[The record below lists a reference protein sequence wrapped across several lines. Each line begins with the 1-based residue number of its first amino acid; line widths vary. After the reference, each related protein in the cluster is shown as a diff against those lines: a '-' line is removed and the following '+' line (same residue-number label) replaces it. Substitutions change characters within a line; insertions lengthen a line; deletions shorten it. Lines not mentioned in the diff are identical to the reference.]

1 MRSFTL
7 IALILT
13 TSCSG
18 ETSVPTQQERL
29 YFWVY
34 GVDEQ
39 VPTDFNPGRRP
50 ASAIELGEALRAC
63 GSPDFELVE
72 HDIFFGQ
79 EVSVPSSVN
88 DVQLVNCVRK
98 RVSWGFNASREQPSR
113 WRKGER
119 GKPPVEP
126 DGS

>member
-18 ETSVPTQQERL
+18 ETSVPTQRERL

-34 GVDEQ
+34 GADEY
-39 VPTDFNPGRRP
+39 VPTHFNPGYRS
-50 ASAIELGEALRAC
+50 ASAIELVEALQAC
-63 GSPDFELVE
+63 GSTEFEMGLYGLDGE
-72 HDIFFGQ
+72 

-88 DVQLVNCVRK
+88 DEQLVNCVRK
-98 RVSWGFNASREQPSR
+98 RVPWGFNASREQPSR

-126 DGS
+126 DGG